1 MALNDENGGI
11 PATML
16 VGPASFGNTAPYP
29 VYMGGQQNGSG
40 NGWGN
45 DGWWII
51 LLFILLAGN
60 GGWGNG
66 NGNGGFG
73 GGGNGVGSLYPWMNQ
88 AEITSDGFRDQ
99 LINDNVTSIRDGV
112 SSLSTQLCNCCGD
125 IQMALC
131 NGFAGVNSGVANG
144 FAQAE
149 IAANG
154 RQMANMN
161 QAFAAQTA
169 MAQGFNALSS
179 QFADCCCENRLASA
193 DLKYTIATENCADR
207 AALAEGIRDII
218 TAQNAGIQSIKD
230 QLCQDKIDA
239 KNETIAQL
247 RQELLFARG
256 QASQDVQTAQL
267 RAGQVAEVDA
277 LYSRLRDCPVP
288 TMPVYGMTPIF
299 TCNNGCGCGGNSGCG
314 CGTSGF

>member
-29 VYMGGQQNGSG
+29 VYMGGQQSGSG

-66 NGNGGFG
+66 NGNGGF

-239 KNETIAQL
+239 KNDTIAQL
-247 RQELLFARG
+247 RQELMFARG